1 MTVEQSSVRE
11 ELFGPTQ
18 RAVTVGIVLLI
29 TLVAFENM
37 GVGTAMPALIAD
49 LGTVSQYG
57 WPFLAFIATNVIGTV
72 LAGRWSDAHGPKA
85 VLLGAPAVF
94 GLGLLVAGTA
104 GTLTQLLIG
113 RVLQGLS
120 AGATGVVV
128 YVLIALIYTPRARPA
143 VFGLISAAW
152 VVPSLVGPPISA
164 LVTEQFSWHWVF
176 LGLLPLVVVAL
187 LLVLPASRG
196 LPTPTDPPPARPGV
210 VVAAFAA
217 AFGVTALSWSGQ
229 HTTIV
234 GLVVALAAAA
244 VLFRALR
251 RLVPEGTFVA
261 RQGIAAVVAGRA
273 LIAGAFFTTAAYL
286 PLMLTSTHGWSLTA
300 ASAPL
305 IVGSLGWSGASAWQ
319 GRHPDLSRAM
329 LLRVGFL
336 HLAVGLA
343 ALLLVAPSWGLAWLA
358 LPAVGVAGI
367 GMGLGFSALS
377 FLLLQ
382 CSGPT
387 EVGFNSSSAQLA
399 DQLSQAVFVGI
410 GGALL
415 ALISTPALALTVLVG
430 VLALLTVCGVV
441 ISPRTQRRA
450 PSR

>member
-196 LPTPTDPPPARPGV
+196 LPTPTDPPAARPGV

-244 VLFRALR
+244 VLFQALR

-261 RQGIAAVVAGRA
+261 HPGIAAVVAGRA

-415 ALISTPALALTVLVG
+415 ALISTPALALTVLAG

-441 ISPRTQRRA
+441 ISPRTLRQA

>member
-11 ELFGPTQ
+11 ELFGPSQ

-29 TLVAFENM
+29 TMVAFENM

-49 LGTVSQYG
+49 LGSVSSYG

-72 LAGRWSDAHGPKA
+72 LAGRWSDAHGPRA
-85 VLLGAPAVF
+85 VLLGAPVVF
-94 GLGLLVAGTA
+94 GIGLLVAGTA
-104 GTLTQLLIG
+104 GTLTQLLVG

-143 VFGLISAAW
+143 VFGLMSAAW

-164 LVTEQFSWHWVF
+164 LVTEQLSWHWVF
-176 LGLLPLVVVAL
+176 LGLVPLVVVAL

-196 LPTPTDPPPARPGV
+196 LPTPTDPPTARPGLV
-210 VVAAFAA
+210 AAAFAA
-217 AFGVTALSWSGQ
+217 AFGVSALSWSGQ
-229 HTTIV
+229 HTTLI
-234 GLVVALAAAA
+234 GLAIALAAAA
-244 VLFRALR
+244 VLAEAMR
-251 RLVPEGTFVA
+251 RLVPAGTFVA
-261 RQGIAAVVAGRA
+261 RPGIAAVVAGRA
-273 LIAGAFFTTAAYL
+273 LIAGAFFTAGSYL
-286 PLMLTSTHGWSLTA
+286 PLMLTSTHGWSLAA

-319 GRHPDLSRAM
+319 GRHPDLSRAR

-336 HLAVGLA
+336 LLGVGLA
-343 ALLLVAPSWGLAWLA
+343 MLVVVAPSWGMPWLA
-358 LPAVGVAGI
+358 LPAIGLAGT
-367 GMGLGFSALS
+367 GMGLGYSSLS

-415 ALISTPALALTVLVG
+415 ALLATPAAALTLLVCVLTALAL
-430 VLALLTVCGVV
+430 CGAA
-441 ISPRTQRRA
+441 ISPRTLVTAR
-450 PSR
+450 

>member
-1 MTVEQSSVRE
+1 
-11 ELFGPTQ
+11 
-18 RAVTVGIVLLI
+18 
-29 TLVAFENM
+29 
-37 GVGTAMPALIAD
+37 
-49 LGTVSQYG
+49 
-57 WPFLAFIATNVIGTV
+57 
-72 LAGRWSDAHGPKA
+72 
-85 VLLGAPAVF
+85 
-94 GLGLLVAGTA
+94 
-104 GTLTQLLIG
+104 
-113 RVLQGLS
+113 
-120 AGATGVVV
+120 
-128 YVLIALIYTPRARPA
+128 
-143 VFGLISAAW
+143 
-152 VVPSLVGPPISA
+152 VGPPISA

-196 LPTPTDPPPARPGV
+196 LPTPADRPKARPGV
-210 VVAAFAA
+210 VAAAFAA

-229 HTTIV
+229 HTTYV

-244 VLFRALR
+244 VLFQALR

-261 RQGIAAVVAGRA
+261 RPGIAAVVAGRA

-300 ASAPL
+300 ASTPL

-336 HLAVGLA
+336 NLAVGLS

-415 ALISTPALALTVLVG
+415 ALISTPAVALTVLVG
-430 VLALLTVCGVV
+430 VLTLLTVGGIV
-441 ISPRTQRRA
+441 ISPRTLRPA

>member
-1 MTVEQSSVRE
+1 MTVGQSSVRD

-49 LGTVSQYG
+49 LGSVSQYG

-104 GTLTQLLIG
+104 DTLAQLLIG

-196 LPTPTDPPPARPGV
+196 LPTPTDPPTARPGLV
-210 VVAAFAA
+210 AAAFAA

-229 HTTIV
+229 HTTAV

-244 VLFRALR
+244 VLFQALR

-261 RQGIAAVVAGRA
+261 RPGIAAVVAGRA

-382 CSGPT
+382 CSAPT

-410 GGALL
+410 GDALL
-415 ALISTPALALTVLVG
+415 ALISTPAVALTVLVG
-430 VLALLTVCGVV
+430 VLTVLTVCGVA
-441 ISPRTQRRA
+441 ISPRTLRS
-450 PSR
+450 P